1 MPRAW
6 KAFPYDATACTYTAA
21 ALKKHW
27 ARLHRGDAEPWPT
40 SKTVQQAWIFF
51 HAGNFQEAVSAGLKA
66 GGAGVHAANKAQ
78 AIYATY
84 LAPDEST
91 KQALLLEV
99 VHRAEAR
106 ALAAPDEPNAWY
118 WQAYALGRYSQSISV
133 AQAIAHGYAPRIKHA
148 LEQAIHLAPT
158 HADAHIALGMFHAE
172 VIHKVGQLLGHAQGA
187 DKATGLRSFE
197 RALALNPESAI
208 ARIEMANG
216 LVMLEGDK
224 QLKRAERLYAE
235 AAAATPM
242 DAMERLDVELAKA
255 EIAA

>member
-6 KAFPYDATACTYTAA
+6 TPFPHDAAAYTYTAA
-21 ALKKHW
+21 TLKKHW
-27 ARLHRGDAEPWPT
+27 ARLHRGDAEPWPA
-40 SKTVQQAWIFF
+40 SKAVQQAWIQF
-51 HAGNFQEAVSAGLKA
+51 HAGDFQQAVATGLGA

-84 LAPDEST
+84 LAPDEAT

-106 ALAAPDEPNAWY
+106 ALAAPDEANAWY

-133 AQAIAHGYAPRIKHA
+133 AQAIAHGYAPRVRHA
-148 LEQAIHLAPT
+148 LEQAIRLAPA
-158 HADAHIALGMFHAE
+158 HADAHTALGMFHAE
-172 VIHKVGQLLGHAQGA
+172 VIDKIGQLLGHAQGA
-187 DKATGLRSFE
+187 DKATGLRCFE

-216 LVMLEGDK
+216 LVMLEGEK
-224 QLKRAERLYAE
+224 QLRRAERLYAE

-255 EIAA
+255 ELAA

>member
-6 KAFPYDATACTYTAA
+6 TPFPHDAAAYTYTAA
-21 ALKKHW
+21 TLKKHW
-27 ARLHRGDAEPWPT
+27 PRLHRGDAEPWPA
-40 SKTVQQAWIFF
+40 SKAVQQAWTAF
-51 HAGNFQEAVSAGLKA
+51 HAGDFQQAVATGLKA

-84 LAPDEST
+84 LAPDEFT
-91 KQALLLEV
+91 RQELLLEV

-106 ALAAPDEPNAWY
+106 ALAAPDEANAWY
-118 WQAYALGRYSQSISV
+118 WQAYALGRHSQSISI
-133 AQAIAHGYAPRIKHA
+133 AQAIAHGYAARVKHA
-148 LEQAIHLAPT
+148 LEQAIRLAPT
-158 HADAHIALGMFHAE
+158 HADAHIALGLYHAE
-172 VIHKVGQLLGHAQGA
+172 VIDKVGQLLGHAQGA
-187 DKATGLRSFE
+187 DKATGLRCFE

-216 LVMLEGDK
+216 LVMLEGEK